1 MNNSSQ
7 LNEYSCEEVK
17 VVMIVDTSEACSSD
31 STAPREGS
39 NGSEGGVRQI
49 DQTQAQDSYMKIKM
63 HAVQCL

>member
-1 MNNSSQ
+1 
-7 LNEYSCEEVK
+7 
-17 VVMIVDTSEACSSD
+17 MIVDTSEACSSD